1 MGTKAQVEA
10 AVDRLSQAASDL
22 DDQTRARIPD
32 RSVSV
37 HVLDLDTAYSGQFS
51 GGRLTD
57 VVEINPELATNATF
71 RLSCSSDDFIALIDG
86 ELNFGSAWAS
96 GRIRISAGWRD
107 LLELRKL
114 I

>member
-1 MGTKAQVEA
+1 MGTRAQVEA
-10 AVDRLSQAASDL
+10 ALERLSQAAADL
-22 DDQTRARIPD
+22 DDQTRGRIPD

-37 HVLDLDTAYSGQFS
+37 HLLDLDTAYAGQFS
-51 GGRLTD
+51 GGRLAD
-57 VVEINPELATNATF
+57 VVEIKPELAANATF

-86 ELNFGSAWAS
+86 ELSFGSAWAS